1 MTLPVVPMMDPGD
14 LLLTFAEVSIA
25 FAGFASLIAI
35 IGMRTSLGTPG
46 FDLLRYWVMLEFSL
60 AALALSLLPPVL
72 MLLGVTGSGVW
83 RSLSGVMAV
92 FAGVHNAVMARLYF
106 KGNASVRRGATLA
119 NQIAANLVYAA
130 LGLTQIGNA
139 VGWLEP
145 AVGWYMLGLFLVLL
159 VASAHFI
166 LFIANALRS
175 FRVQ

>member
-1 MTLPVVPMMDPGD
+1 
-14 LLLTFAEVSIA
+14 
-25 FAGFASLIAI
+25 
-35 IGMRTSLGTPG
+35 
-46 FDLLRYWVMLEFSL
+46 
-60 AALALSLLPPVL
+60 
-72 MLLGVTGSGVW
+72 
-83 RSLSGVMAV
+83 MAV
-92 FAGVHNAVMARLYF
+92 FAIAHNAVMARLYF
-106 KGNASVRRGATLA
+106 NGNPSVRRGATLA